1 MSSAKPHDL
10 ARPERGGAE
19 DRNRNGKRPRPST
32 QDGHDETRKRPRTS
46 FEMYLDTLSRKDSD
60 KILGK
65 RNYFFS
71 NLSMSTRQKIEMD
84 QEASYSVTQM
94 DLAEETSKE
103 ILSRLKERGW
113 SDPQTATITD
123 ATACIGG
130 NTFSF
135 AHYFANVNAVELDE
149 TRAKMLTNN
158 VELLCEKNNVTVI
171 KGDYNEEQKTL
182 TQDVVFFD
190 PPWGGES
197 YMKQSSISLELS
209 GKPLVEICRDLRG
222 RTKFIVLK
230 VPKNFDLQKF
240 EERGKEGGVLKEI
253 SAKDICDLKGQIKF
267 LLMIMDV
274 APAQDDV
281 APAQEDAEPSTLSIE
296 LFMGEGMPTPKLICL
311 TNIKYI
317 ASSSIAAR
325 LKEHHTGHM
334 VDGAD
339 VKLTVDGYTR
349 ENLPAAVVSTDLHFE
364 LTAGQDQVSSRYKYE
379 TFAKHLHERKKMAT
393 VAVGGGSALKLYI
406 SSSANFSLKLHLD
419 E

>member
-1 MSSAKPHDL
+1 
-10 ARPERGGAE
+10 
-19 DRNRNGKRPRPST
+19 
-32 QDGHDETRKRPRTS
+32 
-46 FEMYLDTLSRKDSD
+46 
-60 KILGK
+60 
-65 RNYFFS
+65 
-71 NLSMSTRQKIEMD
+71 
-84 QEASYSVTQM
+84 
-94 DLAEETSKE
+94 
-103 ILSRLKERGW
+103 
-113 SDPQTATITD
+113 
-123 ATACIGG
+123 
-130 NTFSF
+130 
-135 AHYFANVNAVELDE
+135 
-149 TRAKMLTNN
+149 ML
-158 VELLCEKNNVTVI
+158 CKKNNVTVI
-171 KGDYNEEQKTL
+171 ERDYNEEQKTL

-190 PPWGGES
+190 PPCGGEL

-253 SAKDICDLKGQIKF
+253 SAKDIRDRKGQIKF

-281 APAQEDAEPSTLSIE
+281 APSQEDAEPSTLSIE
-296 LFMGEGMPTPKLICL
+296 LIMGEGMPGMPTKKMICL

-364 LTAGQDQVSSRYKYE
+364 LTAGQDQVSSRCKKEYE
-379 TFAKHLHERKKMAT
+379 RFAKHLHERKKMAI